1 MTDATSTTARTTLIT
16 GAASGIGAATA
27 TLLAGRGHRLV
38 LADID
43 GEHLERVA
51 EDARSAGA
59 EAVTAIADVSG
70 ESAAAAAVDA
80 GYRAFGGIDGLVT
93 SAAVMISKPLTE
105 TTLGDWNA
113 LQSVNVT
120 GVFLICREFIRRLV
134 DTGRPGAIV
143 NLSSISGTV
152 ALPNQAA
159 YCASKGAVAQ
169 LTRQIAVEYAA
180 RGIRANVVSPG
191 TVETRQLATYLGSQP
206 DPDAARRALYA
217 AHPIGR
223 VAEAAE
229 VASAIAFLL
238 GADSSFVTGA
248 ALAVDGGYT
257 SI

>member
-1 MTDATSTTARTTLIT
+1 MTDAPSTPTNTTLIT

-27 TLLAGRGHRLV
+27 SLLAQRGHRLV
-38 LADID
+38 LVDID
-43 GEHLERVA
+43 QHRLERVA
-51 EDARSAGA
+51 DDVRAAGGQ
-59 EAVTAIADVSG
+59 AVTVVGDVSH
-70 ESAAAAAVDA
+70 EPAAADALAA
-80 GYRAFGGIDGLVT
+80 GYEKFGVIDGLVT

-105 TTLGDWNA
+105 TTLDDWNT

-120 GVFLICREFIRRLV
+120 GVFLICREFVRRLT
-134 DTGRPGAIV
+134 DIGRPGSIV

-169 LTRQIAVEYAA
+169 LTRQIAVEYAG

-191 TVETRQLATYLGSQP
+191 TVETAQLATYLGSQP
-206 DPDAARRALYA
+206 DPDAARQALYA

-223 VAEAAE
+223 VAEARE
-229 VASAIAFLL
+229 VASTIAFLL
-238 GADSSFVTGA
+238 GSDSSFVTGA

-257 SI
+257 SV

>member
-1 MTDATSTTARTTLIT
+1 MTNDASTTANTTLIT

-27 TLLAGRGHRLV
+27 ALLARRGHRLV
-38 LADID
+38 LADINGD
-43 GEHLERVA
+43 HLEQVA
-51 EDARSAGA
+51 GQLRAAGS
-59 EAVTAIADVSG
+59 EAVTVVADVSD
-70 ESAAAAAVDA
+70 ERAAAAAIDA
-80 GYRAFGGIDGLVT
+80 GYDAFGNVDGLVT

-105 TTLGDWNA
+105 TTLDDWTTV
-113 LQSVNVT
+113 QGVNVT
-120 GVFLICREFIRRLV
+120 GVFLICREFVRNLV
-134 DTGRPGAIV
+134 DRNRTGAIV

-206 DPDAARRALYA
+206 DPDAARQALYA

-223 VAEAAE
+223 IADAAE
-229 VASAIAFLL
+229 VASTIAFLL
-238 GADSSFVTGA
+238 GPDASFVTGA